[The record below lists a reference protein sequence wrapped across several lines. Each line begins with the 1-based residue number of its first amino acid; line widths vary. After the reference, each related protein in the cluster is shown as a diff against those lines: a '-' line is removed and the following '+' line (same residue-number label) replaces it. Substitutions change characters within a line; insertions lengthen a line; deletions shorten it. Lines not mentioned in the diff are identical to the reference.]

1 MDQHNNHM
9 VGEHMKRFTS
19 GPFGESIIDK
29 VTGKHYSLYYDD
41 SGDAIVELLNELSD
55 RADKVIE
62 SYTTKEL
69 LHLKWQRDIYKRFSE
84 MTMRILERHNIN
96 SLEELDSKL
105 FWRRL

>member
-41 SGDAIVELLNELSD
+41 SGDAIIELLNQLSD

-62 SYTTKEL
+62 AYTTEEQ
-69 LHLKWQRDIYKRFSE
+69 LKQKWEHDIYKRFTE
-84 MTMRILERHNIN
+84 ETMRVLKKHNIN
-96 SLEELDSKL
+96 SLKELDTKL
-105 FWRRL
+105 IWRKL